1 MPTVMS
7 MPTPEVPPARLAE
20 IRALLDAAFVDDP
33 EGGFTDDDWTHT
45 VGGLHVVVLEG
56 GLVVAHAALVSRTI
70 EVDGV
75 PFRTGY
81 VEGVATLRRRRGEGL
96 GTLAM
101 EPITDQTRRA
111 EELGVLGTGAY
122 RFYERL
128 GWERW
133 QGPSFVRRRDGSVE
147 RTAKDDDGL
156 MVLRTGPSA
165 AIDLASSI
173 TCHDRPGDCW

>member
-1 MPTVMS
+1 MLTVRSLPTH
-7 MPTPEVPPARLAE
+7 EVPPARLAD
-20 IRALLDAAFVDDP
+20 IRALLDAAFRGDP
-33 EGGFTDDDWTHT
+33 DGDFDDDDWAHT
-45 VGGLHVVVLEG
+45 IGGLHVIVLED

-70 EVDGV
+70 EVARR

-81 VEGVATLRRRRGEGL
+81 VEGVATLPHRKGEGL

-101 EPITDQTRRA
+101 EPITGQIRLA
-111 EELGVLGTGAY
+111 EELGALGTGAY

-133 QGPSFVRRRDGSVE
+133 RGPSYVRRHDGSME
-147 RTAKDDDGL
+147 RTAEDDDGL

-165 AIDLASSI
+165 AIDLTSPI
-173 TCHDRPGDCW
+173 TCDDRPGDCW